1 MEELNEAL
9 VDILLEELDER
20 LLVKRDEQED
30 DT

>member
-1 MEELNEAL
+1 MELDETL

-30 DT
+30 DV

>member
-1 MEELNEAL
+1 MELDEAL

-30 DT
+30 DI